1 MINLKLIETNFDEF
15 NKKLIAKKVSKEALK
30 ELLAV
35 YNNLKAKK
43 LELENLQALQNTKSK
58 EVGIKARNGEDITEL
73 KSELEENKQ
82 NIQKLQEIVNSI
94 QENLDQ
100 KASHIPNIID
110 DDVPFGEDEN
120 ENVELKKVLDEIF
133 EKYENLTGLSPKS
146 VEIRKMKVRWGTCY
160 PQTGAIK
167 INLYLAERPRDQI
180 EAVVLHELVHLKYF
194 YHDKKFLEECKKY
207 MPNYEEIERDL
218 KR

>member
-1 MINLKLIETNFDEF
+1 MEIEINR
-15 NKKLIAKKVSKEALK
+15 KKVKNLRIKVEDGIIKVSAPTRTSESEIKRILENNRDTIERLK
-30 ELLAV
+30 EEDLRKRRYKNHLFGE
-35 YNNLKAKK
+35 K
-43 LELENLQALQNTKSK
+43 LE
-58 EVGIKARNGEDITEL
+58 ITSE
-73 KSELEENKQ
+73 KELEK
-82 NIQKLQEIVNSI
+82 IYR
-94 QENLDQ
+94 
-100 KASHIPNIID
+100 A
-110 DDVPFGEDEN
+110 
-120 ENVELKKVLDEIF
+120 ELKKALDEIF

-160 PQTGAIK
+160 PQSGAIK
-167 INLYLAERPRDQI
+167 INLYLAERPREEI